1 VIRNFVLCLL
11 FCVSLVL
18 SSCAAQEGLE
28 YSRTGGH
35 AWTGGLVTTSYIM
48 ADNLQNNLSQ
58 PISPNDTIIVASFV
72 NVDNLQESSTLGR
85 IIAEQIGSR
94 FAQKGYKVV
103 EMKLRQHSV
112 FMAERKGEF
121 LLSRDLREVSRNHNA
136 AAVVVGVY
144 GEGFDQVYVS
154 SRIVRPSDNVV
165 IASCDTS
172 IPMGVNEMEVML
184 HNY

>member
-1 VIRNFVLCLL
+1 
-11 FCVSLVL
+11 
-18 SSCAAQEGLE
+18 
-28 YSRTGGH
+28 
-35 AWTGGLVTTSYIM
+35 M
-48 ADNLQNNLSQ
+48 ADNLQNNLTQ
-58 PISPNDTIIVASFV
+58 PLRPDDTIIVASFV
-72 NVDNLQESSTLGR
+72 NVDNLEQSSTFGR

-144 GEGFDQVYVS
+144 GEAYDRVYVS

-165 IASCDTS
+165 IASCDYGV
-172 IPMGVNEMEVML
+172 PMDYNEMNIML
-184 HNY
+184 GAE